1 MQQKIDV
8 EVISAKIEQRKVLSY
23 KEELFIIKNKLVDVL
38 KQYVK
43 VRSFTNQGQLDILET
58 GDIEM
63 INSYIAE
70 RFFWPDAEYKL
81 FGMEQKFLLKKYLQK
96 HGFHDQALQKKVQR
110 FVDAT

>member
-1 MQQKIDV
+1 
-8 EVISAKIEQRKVLSY
+8 
-23 KEELFIIKNKLVDVL
+23 
-38 KQYVK
+38 
-43 VRSFTNQGQLDILET
+43 
-58 GDIEM
+58 M